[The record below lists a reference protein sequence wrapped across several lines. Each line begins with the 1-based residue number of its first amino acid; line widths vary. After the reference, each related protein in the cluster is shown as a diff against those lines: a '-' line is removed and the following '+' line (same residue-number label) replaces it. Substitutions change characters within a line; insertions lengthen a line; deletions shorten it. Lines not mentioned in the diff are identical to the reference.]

1 MSTLS
6 VDTRPVEPRHVA
18 TAPSLEADPAELR
31 LMFRWLVAMLLLA
44 AALAACV
51 WTRMAVRATALELD
65 AARSSLVR
73 AEILHERLLV
83 ERALLR
89 DPGRLAETAAA
100 LSLVAPVAT
109 VNVHGA
115 GAR

>member
-6 VDTRPVEPRHVA
+6 VEPRLA
-18 TAPSLEADPAELR
+18 TAHALEADSTELR
-31 LMFRWLVAMLLLA
+31 LLYRWLVAMLLIA
-44 AALAACV
+44 GALAACV
-51 WTRMAVRATALELD
+51 WTRMAVRATALDLD

-109 VNVHGA
+109 VNVNEVGT
-115 GAR
+115 R

>member
-6 VDTRPVEPRHVA
+6 VDTQRAEARHVA
-18 TAPSLEADPAELR
+18 TATALEADPAELR
-31 LMFRWLVAMLLLA
+31 LMFRWLVAMLLIA

-65 AARSSLVR
+65 SARSSLAR

-89 DPGRLAETAAA
+89 DPGRLAETAAS

-109 VNVHGA
+109 VNVNEVGI
-115 GAR
+115 R